1 MKKALL
7 FAVAAAFGLC
17 AVHAQ
22 EEDMTSYIVNAGF
35 DEDLTFQADGTQKTA
50 ISTDHAY
57 GRSYAY
63 IAEDSTVYAHPD
75 GTKTRTDG
83 RQAEAVNGFVGRIK
97 GWTVSTSGT
106 FPEYQWVYYGSLAY
120 AMGQETIP
128 AGDNGKGFVAP
139 PTEKPSECSGDDN
152 VGVLRLAAGW
162 SNQASYSQKVSLPCA
177 QYRLE
182 YWVLNGNYENSS
194 SQTGVTNLCQVSCR
208 KDVFA
213 DEDGFN
219 AETWTKHTIEFT
231 PTSDFTITVG
241 MKAANELST
250 KNPVLYID
258 GIKLYKIGE
267 ADPMEIY
274 TADIVDL
281 QDSCWTYVESDIP
294 LYSGL
299 VEELSA
305 AIEASED
312 GVDAAT
318 DTTAL
323 RSVLTTLTA
332 ALVKVQAGRA
342 AADQI
347 SARISEISNLLAN
360 TDYPGKADLQTAYD
374 SAEAALEE
382 GNSDTLVAEAEKLEA
397 ALVAYYE
404 SQEASDENPADYT
417 FLVKS
422 PYFTTTAAQPTIV
435 YMADNAGIESVTYP
449 NADNYTVASAPSDGS
464 KEGWYIGESGGD
476 QRLNYRQNRV
486 CWNAW
491 RKGNNAVS
499 INQDL
504 TEIPNG
510 YYTVSAEMIT
520 QSSYLTDQHVYA
532 TSAIDGTVASASL
545 TSGDFADDDS
555 GTWTYLTTPK
565 ILVSDGKLTIGAIGN
580 NTDSDGSQKGWF
592 CVTNFRLMYYG
603 AISEEETRALYTE
616 RLAQYDLL
624 LDSLYYKADK
634 AAFKTVLD
642 AYRNATT
649 IEDIEAALD
658 TLASASAVAQA
669 SLDKYKNVTAG
680 SLNDLKTRAA
690 DGTYLTNQAAAATQ
704 AVTAMEALE
713 AADDA
718 TYTEMDSLT
727 TILRYYR
734 DTYLPVF
741 GEAEGLTLTNA
752 EAIAAMKGTLEGQVA
767 KLNAIGTLA
776 TTDYLDELIAE
787 LNKAISVCQATE
799 AITSGDTDLTSLI
812 INPTCDGSDTKSMP
826 TGWTG
831 LLTGSGNQY
840 YNNTGQAYDGNSSN
854 RYLDAWNGTAK
865 QLRYTAYQ
873 TLENIPNGVYELKAK
888 MRASGTVGSEGVYL
902 FGYDDANNTGVN
914 DSTALAAVYAA
925 AHIQPTDS
933 FYVDNTIEKGSR
945 YGYFTDSYGPI
956 WVEAFDAIDEGGGTE
971 EQNSIANANS
981 GKGRGWF
988 YVSLKVTVTNNK
1000 LIVGVTN
1007 DSILTAGSTD
1017 TDGAA
1022 TVPFTGTWFSAD
1034 DFTLTLVQNNQ
1045 TDYNPAT
1052 GVAAIEQDGAL
1063 VPDAIY
1069 TLDGRRV
1076 NSLQNAPRGIYVIR
1090 ENGAT
1095 RKVMKK

>member
-1 MKKALL
+1 MKKHLL
-7 FAVAAAFGLC
+7 FAVAAMFGLC
-17 AVHAQ
+17 VAHAQ
-22 EEDMTSYIVNAGF
+22 EEEDVTSYLVNPGF
-35 DEDLTFQADGTQKTA
+35 DEDLTFQADGSEKTSVNTGE
-50 ISTDHAY
+50 STDD
-57 GRSYAY
+57 SYYYA
-63 IAEDSTVYAHPD
+63 AEDSTVYANASHI
-75 GTKTRTDG
+75 TSSDG
-83 RQAEAVNGFVGRIK
+83 RQWAVNGFIGRIN
-97 GWTVSTSGT
+97 GWTLQTGSTYPT
-106 FPEYQWVYYGSLAY
+106 CEWVYSGSFAYGMDSKAVPVAY
-120 AMGQETIP
+120 
-128 AGDNGKGFVAP
+128 NGTGYIEV
-139 PTEKPSECSGDDN
+139 PTEKPSDANDADN
-152 VGVLRLAAGW
+152 VGVLMLRAGW
-162 SNQASYSQKVSLPCA
+162 GGWASYSQNVSLSCA

-182 YWVLNGNYENSS
+182 YWVLNTNYENSS
-194 SQTGVTNLCQVSCR
+194 SNTGVTNLCQVTCR

-219 AETWTKHTIEFT
+219 AQTWTKHTIEFT
-231 PTSDFTITVG
+231 PTSNFTITLG
-241 MKAANELST
+241 MKSSGGSNS
-250 KNPVLYID
+250 NPFLWID

-281 QDSCWTYVESDIP
+281 TDSCWTYVESDIP
-294 LYSGL
+294 AYSGL
-299 VEELSA
+299 VEELST
-305 AIEASED
+305 AIEAAEND
-312 GVDAAT
+312 MDAAT

-323 RSVLTTLTA
+323 RTIYNTLTA
-332 ALVKVQAGRA
+332 ALVEAQAGKA

-347 SARISEISNLLAN
+347 SARLTEISNLLSN
-360 TDYPGKADLQTAYD
+360 TDYPGKADLQAAYE
-374 SAEAALEE
+374 SAETALEE
-382 GNSDTLVAEAEKLEA
+382 GGSATLVAEAEKLEA

-449 NADNYTVASAPSDGS
+449 NADSYTVASAPSDGS

-491 RKGNNAVS
+491 RQSNNAVS

-504 TEIPNG
+504 TDIPNG

-520 QSSYLTDQHVYA
+520 QPSYVTDQHVYA
-532 TSAIDGTVASASL
+532 TSSIDGTVTSASL
-545 TSGDFADDDS
+545 TSGDFADDES

-565 ILVSDGKLTIGAIGN
+565 ILVSDGKLTIGALGN

-592 CVTNFRLMYYG
+592 CVTNFRLLYYG

-634 AAFKTVLD
+634 AEFKAVLD
-642 AYRNATT
+642 AYRNASS

-690 DGTYLTNQAAAATQ
+690 DGTYLTNQALAATQ

-741 GEAEGLTLTNA
+741 GEAESLTLTNA
-752 EAIAAMKGTLEGQVA
+752 DAVAAMKGTLEGQVT

-776 TTDYLDELIAE
+776 TTEYLDELIAE
-787 LNKAISVCQATE
+787 LNKAIAVCQASE
-799 AITSGDTDLTSLI
+799 AIASGSSDLTSLI
-812 INPTCDGSDTKSMP
+812 INPTCDASDTKSAP
-826 TGWTG
+826 SGWSG
-831 LLTGSGNQY
+831 IMVNSGNQL
-840 YNNTGQAYDGNSSN
+840 YNTSGQAYDGVSGNH
-854 RYLDAWNGTAK
+854 YLDAWNSNASV
-865 QLRYTAYQ
+865 LRYTAYQ
-873 TLENIPNGVYELKAK
+873 TLENIPNGIYELKAK
-888 MRASGTVGSEGVYL
+888 MRTSGTVGSEGVYL
-902 FGYDDANNTGVN
+902 FGYDDANDTGIN

-933 FYVDNTIEKGSR
+933 FYVDNTIAKGTL
-945 YGYFTDSYGPI
+945 YGYFTASYGPI
-956 WVEAFDAIDEGGGTE
+956 WAEAFDAIDEGGGTE
-971 EQNSIANANS
+971 EQNDIANANS
-981 GKGRGWF
+981 GKGWGWF
-988 YVSLKVTVTNNK
+988 YVSLQVTVTNNK
-1000 LIVGVTN
+1000 LIIGVTN
-1007 DSILTAGSTD
+1007 DSILTAGSKD

-1022 TVPFTGTWFSAD
+1022 TVPFTGTWYSAD

-1052 GVAAIEQDGAL
+1052 SVAAIEKQGAL